1 MKKLLMHIKRGPET
15 GHSLIELTASGLCR
29 EQACVS
35 SVLLL
40 QIVVGTLLVLGVSLL
55 GLQIS

>member
-1 MKKLLMHIKRGPET
+1 MKKLLMHIKRGPGT